1 MTIFNHFKHGVD
13 VTKFKADQLLRIN
26 RIQSEID
33 GLRPKIS
40 EMHIRIANTAYEL
53 HQQGKLM
60 NSELVELC
68 AAIDDINRQMAE
80 KESLINA
87 IREEQPPQGVQT
99 SAQATN
105 ICPNCRNPFS
115 KGTLFCMH
123 CGSPLPKTC
132 PQCGTLITEN
142 ARFCTS
148 CGFNLDS
155 PDQASGDA

>member
-87 IREEQPPQGVQT
+87 IREEQPPQGCRHLPRQPI
-99 SAQATN
+99 SAQTAV
-105 ICPNCRNPFS
+105 I
-115 KGTLFCMH
+115 L
-123 CGSPLPKTC
+123 SPKDHYFAC
-132 PQCGTLITEN
+132 IVA
-142 ARFCTS
+142 ARCQKPAH
-148 CGFNLDS
+148 NVER
-155 PDQASGDA
+155 